1 MIDSVENTQPV
12 EFTNIYVYASDPWHD
27 VADGQVKF
35 LSYEFF
41 DDLPGGTLI
50 DDTLYEE
57 VQSTTITSFNDT
69 GPDFLIDNAVP
80 PANDLV
86 GVFTSSPQ
94 IYPWFEIKLNKSVKM
109 MGVEMTHPDWS
120 SNNFVSRNIQFR
132 AGNSPAPNLQQ
143 DTELTSMFNWSLLQN
158 KHCFTISGL
167 LTSTSD
173 LLAEYTPEL
182 PPTAGDV
189 TYITFSQPTD
199 AKYLFVQADWSTA
212 ESLAIAEIR
221 IFERR
226 IENQNH

>member
-132 AGNSPAPNLQQ
+132 AGLSPAPNLQQ
-143 DTELTSMFNWSLLQN
+143 DTELTSMLNRSLLQN
-158 KHCFTISGL
+158 KHYSHFQAFSPTPLIFSL
-167 LTSTSD
+167 STRQRSH
-173 LLAEYTPEL
+173 L
-182 PPTAGDV
+182 
-189 TYITFSQPTD
+189 
-199 AKYLFVQADWSTA
+199 
-212 ESLAIAEIR
+212 
-221 IFERR
+221 RR
-226 IENQNH
+226 GM

>member
-80 PANDLV
+80 PANDIV

-94 IYPWFEIKLNKSVKM
+94 IYPWFEIKLNKNATTLYTKL
-109 MGVEMTHPDWS
+109 ERLKFNS
-120 SNNFVSRNIQFR
+120 SMISFV
-132 AGNSPAPNLQQ
+132 PLH
-143 DTELTSMFNWSLLQN
+143 DELY
-158 KHCFTISGL
+158 H
-167 LTSTSD
+167 
-173 LLAEYTPEL
+173 
-182 PPTAGDV
+182 
-189 TYITFSQPTD
+189 
-199 AKYLFVQADWSTA
+199 
-212 ESLAIAEIR
+212 R
-221 IFERR
+221 
-226 IENQNH
+226 